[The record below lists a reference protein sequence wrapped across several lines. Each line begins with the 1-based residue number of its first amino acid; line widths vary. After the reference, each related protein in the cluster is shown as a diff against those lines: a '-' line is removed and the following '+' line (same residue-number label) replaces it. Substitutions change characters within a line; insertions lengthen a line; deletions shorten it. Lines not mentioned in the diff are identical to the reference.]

1 MHKGIRISAAA
12 AGLTMLIGASG
23 VPTAEA
29 ADRLAE
35 RAGAQLPASISGLR
49 LAEPLTIQAD
59 RSVSD
64 PALVNGDGPQQV
76 LVRLRSPSVAK
87 HVKQSKGNGAA
98 HKQRLISEQSAF
110 VKRAGKMAP
119 GAKKLADAQVV
130 LNAVVMEVDAAAIGE
145 LAKDPD
151 VYRISRVKDYELD
164 LSETV
169 PYIGAAVVQAA
180 GVDGSGVSVAVLDSG
195 IDYTHA
201 DLGGPGTF
209 PDYLDAWGTSLGD
222 PKQTTRDGLFPTAK
236 VVEGY
241 DFVGELWPIFGPLLP
256 DEDPIDLE
264 GHGTHVADIIG
275 GNLGVAPGV
284 DLYAVKVCSAVSSS
298 CSGIA
303 LIQGMEFSVDP
314 DGNGDTSDAVDIIN
328 MSLGAGYGQPFD
340 DDLSQAVENAS
351 ALGVLTVSSAG
362 NCGDLPY
369 CTGTPSS
376 APSALSV
383 AQTQVPS
390 AALQLITV
398 DGVGDIPAVFQAWS
412 VPLAGP
418 ISGPVQYAD
427 GAGGNLNG
435 CAPFAPGSLTG
446 LIVLVDRGACNFT
459 LKISNISQAGGAAGI
474 IGLVAPGAPFSGG
487 DGGDRPIDIPGYMI
501 NQADSNAIKVAVPAP
516 GTIDPANQL
525 LLAGQMVGSSARG
538 PQHEAENLIKPEI
551 GAPGASVSA
560 QATTGTGR
568 TPFGGTSGASP
579 MVAGSAALL
588 LEAQPGLTPAET
600 KAKLMNTGDT
610 NIDIDPFSGPAEI
623 TRIGGGEVRADQA
636 VAAPAAAWDDATL
649 QGGLSFGFVDADK
662 SVQTLHKKVRVRNY
676 SDKAIT
682 YSITPT
688 FRFADDEASGAVSVD
703 APKKVKVR
711 ANSDQVFN
719 VKMTING
726 LNLPGNF
733 MNSGSQGNNP
743 AALTA
748 NEFDGYLRLEGSDG
762 SSLHLPWHVLPR
774 QSANVVGRSVLDFDG
789 GVVDNVSLTNN
800 GVGTAQIDAYS
811 LLAVSPNMPEGAAGG
826 QAPMPDIRAV
836 GVNTLLVPPSLCDS
850 QFLWVF
856 AINTW
861 ERQEHLVPVSHQV
874 SLDIDQDGTVDY
886 VVLNRDVTFNNVSDG
901 RQLTWVFDIAGGTA
915 GAFFFAEHSTN
926 TGNTALYICG
936 EQVGLGAADILAT
949 NVDASFFAQDFYYG
963 GPGDLVD
970 GLTITPLGERYF
982 GIPSDIPASGV
993 GTTTVVDF
1001 GLFPGNTDE
1010 LGLMLITNG
1019 DRGFGA
1025 RGGATQAT
1033 EALLLRAK

>member
-29 ADRLAE
+29 ADRLSE
-35 RAGAQLPASISGLR
+35 RANVQLPASISGLR
-49 LAEPLTIQAD
+49 LAEPVTMQID
-59 RSVSD
+59 RSVID

-110 VKRAGKMAP
+110 MKRTSKMAP

-130 LNAVVMEVDAAAIGE
+130 LNAVVMEVDAAAIE
-145 LAKDPD
+145 EIASDPD

-169 PYIGAAVVQAA
+169 PYIGADSPPAS
-180 GVDGSGVSVAVLDSG
+180 GFDGSGVSVAVLDSG

-201 DLGGPGTF
+201 DLGGSGAVA
-209 PDYLDAWGTSLGD
+209 DYLAAHGGNPFAIENTVLDD
-222 PKQTTRDGLFPTAK
+222 QFPNSR
-236 VVEGY
+236 VVGGY
-241 DFVGELWPIFGPLLP
+241 DFVGELWPAFDLAP
-256 DEDPIDLE
+256 DPDPIDFE
-264 GHGTHVADIIG
+264 GHGSHVADIIG

-284 DLYAVKVCSAVSSS
+284 DLYAVKVCSAISSS
-298 CSGIA
+298 CSGVA

-314 DGNGDTSDAVDIIN
+314 NGDGDPSDAVDIIN
-328 MSLGAGYGQPFD
+328 MSLGSGYGQPFD

-351 ALGVLTVSSAG
+351 AVGVLTVSSAG
-362 NCGDLPY
+362 NFGDLPY

-390 AALQLITV
+390 AKLFFMNVIEPEAAAGLYDAVKYPWTPDPAGLI
-398 DGVGDIPAVFQAWS
+398 Q
-412 VPLAGP
+412 
-418 ISGPVQYAD
+418 GPVQYGD

-435 CAPFAPGSLTG
+435 CAPFAPGSLG
-446 LIVLVDRGACNFT
+446 GKIVAVDRGACFFSD
-459 LKISNISQAGGAAGI
+459 KIRNIENAGGVLGI
-474 IGLVAPGAPFSGG
+474 VMLVAPGAPFPGAFGG
-487 DGGDRPIDIPGYMI
+487 GPPINIPGFNI
-501 NQADSNAIKVAVPAP
+501 SQADGNILRPGNAIVAFGP
-516 GTIDPANQL
+516 DFSES
-525 LLAGQMVGSSARG
+525 LAGSMVSSSARG

-560 QATTGTGR
+560 EVGTGTGR

-588 LEAQPGLTPAET
+588 LEAQPGLTPAEA

-610 NIDIDPFSGPAEI
+610 NIDIDPSSGVAEI

-636 VAAPAAAWDDATL
+636 VGAPAAAWDEDTL

-662 SVQTLHKKVRVRNY
+662 SVQNLHKKVRVRNY

-688 FRFADDEASGAVSVD
+688 FRFAGDAASGAVSVD
-703 APKKVKVR
+703 APQKVKVR

-733 MNSGSQGNNP
+733 MSSGSQGANP

-748 NEFDGYLRLEGSDG
+748 NEFDGYLQLEGSDD

-774 QSANVVGRSVLDFDG
+774 QSANVVGRSVLTFSG
-789 GVVDNVSLTNN
+789 GVDNVSLTNN
-800 GVGTAQIDAYS
+800 GVGMAQIDA
-811 LLAVSPNMPEGAAGG
+811 
-826 QAPMPDIRAV
+826 
-836 GVNTLLVPPSLCDS
+836 
-850 QFLWVF
+850 
-856 AINTW
+856 
-861 ERQEHLVPVSHQV
+861 
-874 SLDIDQDGTVDY
+874 
-886 VVLNRDVTFNNVSDG
+886 
-901 RQLTWVFDIAGGTA
+901 
-915 GAFFFAEHSTN
+915 
-926 TGNTALYICG
+926 
-936 EQVGLGAADILAT
+936 
-949 NVDASFFAQDFYYG
+949 
-963 GPGDLVD
+963 
-970 GLTITPLGERYF
+970 
-982 GIPSDIPASGV
+982 
-993 GTTTVVDF
+993 
-1001 GLFPGNTDE
+1001 
-1010 LGLMLITNG
+1010 
-1019 DRGFGA
+1019 
-1025 RGGATQAT
+1025 
-1033 EALLLRAK
+1033 